1 MFHQKLYRS
10 AASIFVTLGLST
22 GLAAP
27 LLLNQNIARAQ
38 QLPGSLQRERI
49 SAGTAIPIEYPE
61 AEKIVVTPTETTA
74 LTMVVAQDIRTSQ
87 GRVWI
92 PAGSEIS
99 GELRP
104 ASGGSQFMANE
115 VIISNSRRY
124 RLDANSDVVTRT
136 ETIRRGP
143 SAGTI
148 LKGAAVGAAAAAALA
163 GVLGDKAIATEEVLG
178 GAGLGAIAGVFIGRN
193 KVDVVVIHPEQDLTL
208 TMRSDVIFR

>member
-10 AASIFVTLGLST
+10 ATSIFLTLGLTT

-27 LLLNQNIARAQ
+27 LLLHQTVARAQ

-49 SAGTAIPIEYPE
+49 SAGTTIPVEYPE
-61 AEKIVVTPTETTA
+61 AEKIVLTPTETTA
-74 LTMVVAQDIRTSQ
+74 LTMVVARDIRTNQ

-92 PAGSEIS
+92 PAGAEIV

-104 ASGGSQFMANE
+104 ASGGSQFVANE
-115 VIISNSRRY
+115 VIVSNNRRY
-124 RLDANSDVVTRT
+124 RLDANSNVVTRT
-136 ETIRRGP
+136 ETVRRGP
-143 SAGTI
+143 SAGNI

-178 GAGLGAIAGVFIGRN
+178 GAGLGALAGVFIGRGH
-193 KVDVVVIHPEQDLTL
+193 VDVVVIHPEQDLTL
-208 TMRSDVIFR
+208 TMRSDVLFR